1 MSISDTFGKSSPG
14 LGELPEGG
22 RGFYELE
29 QVYPSVSLREPAPLK
44 QGSCFLSEEQ
54 MHKIKKAALWGSGLF
69 LNDRNQFP
77 KRRSESRAAAG
88 PTHGSGTI
96 FH

>member
-29 QVYPSVSLREPAPLK
+29 HIYPSVSLREPAPLK
-44 QGSCFLSEEQ
+44 QGSFS
-54 MHKIKKAALWGSGLF
+54 AARASSPKTGELF
-69 LNDRNQFP
+69 KLFF
-77 KRRSESRAAAG
+77 E
-88 PTHGSGTI
+88 
-96 FH
+96 